1 MIKGKVFFISLL
13 IIFLSVGLYGQ
24 YSYFPQCTRYKQSE
38 SLNARLIE
46 NLYARAS
53 EYVSNADIEELE
65 VTALQMK
72 SLSCQDYPIY
82 EGILQNLEGIIYYF
96 KGENSK
102 ALKHFLESLAIYS
115 ELEYYPGVN
124 GILNNIAIIFALVGD
139 YQSSTKY
146 LRRAIEIN
154 EREGMDY
161 YDIFSYNLAE
171 VEAELGNYEES
182 INILKG
188 LLKNETVPL
197 KRVSPVSV
205 IAMII
210 SGYNKLGNADEAE
223 TWINRGYLALDEE
236 DFNDI
241 DRTSFYTSVM
251 EYHLNNGDYDKVIS
265 TSKQYN
271 IDERHRLPDQYD
283 HLEYLCRAYAA
294 TGNYS
299 RAWYYDNLLSEIY
312 AREHNILD
320 REEIINLL
328 MVEYEETRNQRLQQT
343 VNREMQLNRNRQQLS
358 YKLTIISLTVLFALI
373 ILFVVLLRIRKIR
386 NKYKEEFSIETEK
399 FAAVN
404 RELQKTNRELEKENK
419 LLDTLISVFA
429 HDLINP
435 FQAILGFS
443 KLMVD
448 DFEALDKES
457 LIEYSNML
465 SETSF
470 QLNQLLINLQSIA
483 TIQGGKEKLEMSELN
498 IKPVILNVIAL
509 YKPLAER
516 KNIDITYGQEKEIT
530 ASINPDVLRTV
541 LRNVLNNAIKY
552 SHEGKEVR
560 IKTWEEENFVFITV
574 EDEGIGMDE
583 EIRKNILKGNY
594 LSSKPGTGSEKG
606 SGLGLAICIDL
617 LQMNKGEFDI
627 DSKDRQGTRIILK
640 ILRADA

>member
-13 IIFLSVGLYGQ
+13 IIFLFEGLYGQ
-24 YSYFPQCTRYKQSE
+24 DTYFPYCNRYKQSE
-38 SLNARLIE
+38 NLNNRLIE
-46 NLYARAS
+46 YLYSRAS
-53 EYVSNADIEELE
+53 EYVSNADVEELE
-65 VTALQMK
+65 LTALQMQ
-72 SLSCQDYPIY
+72 SLSCQDYPVY
-82 EGILQNLEGIIYYF
+82 DGILHNLEGVIYYF

-115 ELEYYPGVN
+115 ELEYNRGVN
-124 GILNNIAIIFALVGD
+124 GLLNNIAIIFAYAGD
-139 YQSSTKY
+139 YQSSKKY
-146 LRRAIEIN
+146 LLRAIEIN
-154 EREGMDY
+154 EQEGMGF

-188 LLKNETVPL
+188 LIKNELVPL
-197 KRVSPVSV
+197 NRVSPVSV
-205 IAMII
+205 ISMII
-210 SGYNKLGNADEAE
+210 SAYNKLGNPEEAE
-223 TWINRGYLALDEE
+223 SWINRGYLALDEE
-236 DFNDI
+236 DINDV
-241 DRTSFYTSVM
+241 DRLSFYTSVM
-251 EYHLNNGDYDKVIS
+251 EYHLVNGDYDKIIS

-271 IDERHRLPDQYD
+271 IDERSRLPDQYD

-294 TGNYS
+294 TGDYS
-299 RAWYYDNLLSEIY
+299 KAWYYDNLLSEIY
-312 AREHNILD
+312 ARENNLLD

-343 VNREMQLNRNRQQLS
+343 INREMKINRNRQELS
-358 YKLTIISLTVLFALI
+358 YKLTIISFTVLFALM
-373 ILFVVLLRIRKIR
+373 ILFVILLRLRKIR
-386 NKYKEEFSIETEK
+386 NKYKEEFSVETEK

-448 DFEALDKES
+448 DFEALDKDS

-483 TIQGGKEKLEMSELN
+483 TIQGGKEKLEMSDLYV
-498 IKPVILNVIAL
+498 KPVIQDVVAL

-516 KNIDITYGQEKEIT
+516 KNISITSELDKETI
-530 ASINPDVLRTV
+530 ACINPDVLKTV

-552 SHEGKEVR
+552 SHAGKEVKILSR
-560 IKTWEEENFVFITV
+560 EDGDFIFISV

-583 EIRKNILKGNY
+583 ETRQNILKGNY

-617 LQMNKGEFDI
+617 LQMNKGELDI
-627 DSKDRQGTRIILK
+627 DSKSGQGTRVILK
-640 ILRADA
+640 ILKANA

>member
-13 IIFLSVGLYGQ
+13 IIFLFEGLYGQ
-24 YSYFPQCTRYKQSE
+24 DTYFAHCNRYKQSE
-38 SLNARLIE
+38 NLNNRLIE
-46 NLYARAS
+46 YLYSRAS
-53 EYVSNADIEELE
+53 EYVSNADVEELE
-65 VTALQMK
+65 LTALQMK

-82 EGILQNLEGIIYYF
+82 DGILQNLEGVIYYF
-96 KGENSK
+96 KGENSN

-115 ELEYYPGVN
+115 ELEYYRGVN
-124 GILNNIAIIFALVGD
+124 GLLNNIAIIFAFAGD
-139 YQSSTKY
+139 YQSSKKY
-146 LRRAIEIN
+146 LLRAIEIN
-154 EREGMDY
+154 EREGMDF

-188 LLKNETVPL
+188 LIKNELVPL
-197 KRVSPVSV
+197 NRVSPVSV
-205 IAMII
+205 MAMII
-210 SGYNKLGNADEAE
+210 SAYNKLGNPGEAE
-223 TWINRGYLALDEE
+223 SWINRGYLALDEE
-236 DFNDI
+236 DINDI
-241 DRTSFYTSVM
+241 DRMSFYTSVM

-271 IDERHRLPDQYD
+271 IDERYRLPDQYD
-283 HLEYLCRAYAA
+283 HLEYLCRAYASI
-294 TGNYS
+294 GNYS
-299 RAWYYDNLLSEIY
+299 KAWYYDNLLSEIY
-312 AREHNILD
+312 DRENNILD
-320 REEIINLL
+320 REDIINLL
-328 MVEYEETRNQRLQQT
+328 MVEYEETRNQRLQQSI
-343 VNREMQLNRNRQQLS
+343 NREMQLNRNRQELS
-358 YKLTIISLTVLFALI
+358 YKLTIISFIVLFALM
-373 ILFVVLLRIRKIR
+373 ILFVIMLRIRKIR

-448 DFEALDKES
+448 DFEALDKDS

-483 TIQGGKEKLEMSELN
+483 TIQGGKDKLEMSDLYV
-498 IKPVILNVIAL
+498 KPVIQDVVAL

-516 KNIDITYGQEKEIT
+516 KKISITSDLDKEIIVC
-530 ASINPDVLRTV
+530 INPDVLKTV

-552 SHEGKEVR
+552 SHEGKEVK
-560 IKTWEEENFVFITV
+560 ILCMEEGGFILISV

-583 EIRKNILKGNY
+583 ETRQNILKGNY

-617 LQMNKGEFDI
+617 LQMNKGELDI
-627 DSKDRQGTRIILK
+627 DIKDRQGTRVILK
-640 ILRADA
+640 ILKANA

>member
-13 IIFLSVGLYGQ
+13 IIFLFEGLYGQ
-24 YSYFPQCTRYKQSE
+24 DTYFPYCNRYKQSE
-38 SLNARLIE
+38 NLNNRLIE
-46 NLYARAS
+46 YLYSRAS
-53 EYVSNADIEELE
+53 EYVSNADVEELE
-65 VTALQMK
+65 LTALQMQ
-72 SLSCQDYPIY
+72 SLSCQDYPVY
-82 EGILQNLEGIIYYF
+82 DGILHNLEGVIYYF

-115 ELEYYPGVN
+115 ELEYYRGVN
-124 GILNNIAIIFALVGD
+124 GLLNNIAIIFAYAGD
-139 YQSSTKY
+139 YQSSKKY
-146 LRRAIEIN
+146 LLRAIEIN
-154 EREGMDY
+154 EQEGMGF

-188 LLKNETVPL
+188 LIKNELVPL
-197 KRVSPVSV
+197 NRVSPVSV
-205 IAMII
+205 ISMII
-210 SGYNKLGNADEAE
+210 SAYNKLGNPEEAE
-223 TWINRGYLALDEE
+223 SWINRGYLALDEE
-236 DFNDI
+236 DINDV
-241 DRTSFYTSVM
+241 DRLSFYTSVM
-251 EYHLNNGDYDKVIS
+251 EYHLVNDDYDKIIS

-271 IDERHRLPDQYD
+271 IDERSRLPDQYD

-294 TGNYS
+294 TGDYS
-299 RAWYYDNLLSEIY
+299 KAWYYDNLLSEIY
-312 AREHNILD
+312 ARENNLLD

-343 VNREMQLNRNRQQLS
+343 INREMKINRNRQELS
-358 YKLTIISLTVLFALI
+358 YKLTIISFTVLFALM
-373 ILFVVLLRIRKIR
+373 ILFVILLRLRKIR
-386 NKYKEEFSIETEK
+386 NKYKEEFSVETEK

-448 DFEALDKES
+448 DFEALDKDS

-483 TIQGGKEKLEMSELN
+483 TIQGGKEKLEMSDLYV
-498 IKPVILNVIAL
+498 KPVIQDVVAL

-516 KNIDITYGQEKEIT
+516 KNISITSELDKEII
-530 ASINPDVLRTV
+530 ACINPDVLKTV

-552 SHEGKEVR
+552 SHAGKEVKILSR
-560 IKTWEEENFVFITV
+560 EDGDFIFISV

-583 EIRKNILKGNY
+583 ETRQNILKGNY

-617 LQMNKGEFDI
+617 LQMNKGELDI
-627 DSKDRQGTRIILK
+627 DSKSGQGTRVILK
-640 ILRADA
+640 ILKANA